1 VGRIK
6 LVPDLVVTINGVD
19 VSDLVQAVTFENR
32 FALDEAEARIAEGRR
47 DAPVM
52 RVRDDG

>member
-6 LVPDLVVTINGVD
+6 VTDFVVTIGGVD
-19 VSDLVQAVTFENR
+19 VSDLVQGITFDSR
-32 FALDEAEARIAEGRR
+32 FTLDEAEARIAAAGH

>member
-1 VGRIK
+1 VGRLK
-6 LVPDLVVTINGVD
+6 VLDLLVTINGVD
-19 VSDLVQAVTFENR
+19 VSDIVQGVTFENT
-32 FALDEAEARIAEGRR
+32 FVLDEAEARIAAAGR